1 MSKIEQTI
9 SEMEDFID
17 NCKLQPLS
25 NSKIIVN
32 KNELEEFL
40 DELKANI
47 PDEIKKYQR
56 IIANR
61 DAILKDAQDKAEEM
75 IKKANEMTVQLVSE
89 HEIMQ
94 QAYKEANAVIQDA
107 HAQADEIMNST
118 VAESNAL
125 KTATNQYLDDALGDI
140 QDILTT
146 SIEGL
151 NVKYDSLLRSL
162 ESSLEI
168 TTKNRKSYQQNQAA
182 IDAGVA
188 AASASANEAEE
199 N

>member
-9 SEMEDFID
+9 AEMEDFID

-32 KNELEEFL
+32 KNELEEYIE
-40 DELKANI
+40 ELKANI

-94 QAYKEANAVIQDA
+94 QAYKEANSVVQDA
-107 HAQADEIMNST
+107 HAEADAIMSKT
-118 VAESNAL
+118 VSESNAFM
-125 KTATNQYLDDALGDI
+125 TATNQYLDDALASI
-140 QDILTT
+140 QNILNT

-162 ESSLEI
+162 ESSLEV
-168 TTKNRKSYQQNQAA
+168 TTKNRKTFQQNQAA
-182 IDAGVA
+182 IDASVKQEPA
-188 AASASANEAEE
+188 AE

>member
-9 SEMEDFID
+9 AEMEDFID
-17 NCKLQPLS
+17 NCKLQQLS
-25 NSKIIVN
+25 NSNIIVN
-32 KNELEEFL
+32 KNELEEYIE
-40 DELKANI
+40 ELKANI

-94 QAYKEANAVIQDA
+94 QAYKEANSVVQDA
-107 HAQADEIMNST
+107 HAEADAIMSKT
-118 VAESNAL
+118 VSESNAL
-125 KTATNQYLDDALGDI
+125 KTATNQYLDDALASI
-140 QDILTT
+140 QNILNT

-162 ESSLEI
+162 ESSLEV
-168 TTKNRKSYQQNQAA
+168 TTKNRKTFQQNQAA
-182 IDAGVA
+182 IDAAVRQE
-188 AASASANEAEE
+188 ASEAD

>member
-9 SEMEDFID
+9 AEMEDFID

-32 KNELEEFL
+32 KNELEEYIE
-40 DELKANI
+40 ELKANI

-94 QAYKEANAVIQDA
+94 QAYKEANSVVQDA
-107 HAQADEIMNST
+107 NAEADAIMSKT
-118 VAESNAL
+118 VADSNAL
-125 KTATNQYLDDALGDI
+125 KTATNEYVDDALKSI
-140 QDILTT
+140 QDILNT

-162 ESSLEI
+162 ESSLEV
-168 TTKNRKSYQQNQAA
+168 TTRNRRAYQQNQAA
-182 IDAGVA
+182 IDAA
-188 AASASANEAEE
+188 FKPEADAV